1 LEDLYRTYRLETL
14 HKFGGALV
22 VFKVFDDEHYNV
34 VVVKLT
40 KILDH
45 QLFDERLQLA
55 INQLLPHTS
64 KVNKREG

>member
-1 LEDLYRTYRLETL
+1 LYHTYRLETL
-14 HKFGGALV
+14 HEFGRALV

-55 INQLLPHTS
+55 INQLLPHPRSTRE
-64 KVNKREG
+64 KVRS